1 MDVGIQMIFS
11 TYGWP
16 GMSDREAWHEEIRLA
31 RLADELG
38 FDVIWSV
45 EHHFFDYSF
54 CPDNTQLLS
63 YLAPLCTHADLGT
76 AAIIL
81 PWNDPLR
88 VAEKVSVL
96 DLLSNGRVRLGLGRG
111 LARREFAAFRGNL
124 DESRERFDEA
134 SAMILEA
141 LRTGFIE
148 GHGKFYPQ
156 PRIEIRPRPERSFEG
171 RTYAVASSEDS
182 IEAAARLKARM
193 LMFADRPWPARL
205 PGIERYRAL
214 YQQYNGVAAAPV
226 VTADQCVCAATSDEA
241 NELAERHMASF
252 VDSNL
257 EHYELMSTH
266 FATAKGYDAY
276 AKKSELARSA
286 GRDGLVNALLQV
298 AVRGTPEQV
307 LRAYEARRELLGDFE
322 LNSSFRFGGIPL
334 ARRRPRCGCSRRRC
348 CRCSRVG
355 NPRRRPWTSRRAG
368 ALAQPLRFTP
378 DAAFSGQSIAAMQKS
393 VAWALFEF
401 DVVGRKR
408 SAVRGAQRRSN
419 LHPVAST

>member
-16 GMSDREAWHEEIRLA
+16 GMSDREAWQQEIHLA
-31 RLADELG
+31 RVADEVG

-88 VAEKVSVL
+88 IAEKVAVL
-96 DLLSNGRVRLGLGRG
+96 DLLSNGRVRLGIGRG
-111 LARREFAAFRGNL
+111 LARREFAAFRGTM
-124 DESRERFDEA
+124 DDSRERFDES

-148 GHGKFYPQ
+148 GKGKFYPQ
-156 PRIEIRPRPERSFEG
+156 PRIEIRPRPEKSFAD

-182 IEAAARLKARM
+182 IDAAARLNARM
-193 LMFADRPWPARL
+193 LMFADRPWPLRL
-205 PGIERYRAL
+205 PGIQKYRELFAK
-214 YQQYNGVAAAPV
+214 YHGAAAPPV
-226 VTADQCVCAATSDEA
+226 VTADQCVCAATSAEA
-241 NELAERHMASF
+241 EELAERHMASF

-266 FATAKGYDAY
+266 FESAKGYDAY
-276 AKKSELARSA
+276 AQKSKLARET
-286 GRDGLVNALLQV
+286 GRDGLVKALLQV
-298 AVRGTPEQV
+298 AVRGTPDQV
-307 LRAYEARRELLGDFE
+307 LRAYEQRRALLGDFE
-322 LNSSFRFGGIPL
+322 LNSSYRFGGIPL
-334 ARRRPRCGCSRRRC
+334 AKAEASMR
-348 CRCSRVG
+348 
-355 NPRRRPWTSRRAG
+355 
-368 ALAQPLRFTP
+368 
-378 DAAFSGQSIAAMQKS
+378 
-393 VAWALFEF
+393 LFAKE
-401 DVVGRKR
+401 VLPVLKTW
-408 SAVRGAQRRSN
+408 Q
-419 LHPVAST
+419 PVAAAAPVAA

>member
-11 TYGWP
+11 TYGWE
-16 GMSDREAWHEEIRLA
+16 GMTDREAWQDEIRLA

-88 VAEKVSVL
+88 VTEKVSVL

-111 LARREFAAFRGNL
+111 LARREFAAFRGTM
-124 DESRERFDEA
+124 DDSRERFDEA
-134 SAMILEA
+134 AAMILEA

-156 PRIEIRPRPERSFEG
+156 PRIEIRPRPERSFAD

-182 IEAAARLKARM
+182 IASAARLKARM
-193 LMFADRPWPARL
+193 LMFADRPWAARL

-214 YQQYNGVAAAPV
+214 YSEYNGVAAPPV
-226 VTADQCVCAATSDEA
+226 VTADQSVCTATASEAA
-241 NELAERHMASF
+241 ELAERYIACF

-266 FATAKGYDAY
+266 FATAKGYDSY

-286 GRDGLVNALLQV
+286 GRDGLVKALLEV
-298 AVRGTPEQV
+298 AVRGTPDQM
-307 LRAYEARRELLGDFE
+307 LRAYEARRALLGDFE
-322 LNSSFRFGGIPL
+322 LNTSFRFGGIPL
-334 ARRRPRCGCSRRRC
+334 AKAEASMRLFAKEVLP
-348 CRCSRVG
+348 VLKT
-355 NPRRRPWTSRRAG
+355 WTA
-368 ALAQPLRFTP
+368 AQPRE
-378 DAAFSGQSIAAMQKS
+378 A
-393 VAWALFEF
+393 V
-401 DVVGRKR
+401 
-408 SAVRGAQRRSN
+408 SA
-419 LHPVAST
+419 

>member
-11 TYGWP
+11 SYGWD
-16 GMSDREAWHEEIRLA
+16 GMTDRQAWEEEIRLA

-38 FDVIWSV
+38 FDVLWSV

-63 YLAPLCTHADLGT
+63 YLAPLCSHADLGT

-111 LARREFAAFRGNL
+111 LARREFTAFRGTM

-134 SAMILEA
+134 SQMIVDA

-148 GHGKFYPQ
+148 GNGRFFPQ

-193 LMFADRPWPARL
+193 LMFADRPWPQRL
-205 PGIERYRAL
+205 PGIVKYRERYAAL
-214 YQQYNGVAAAPV
+214 HGVAAPPV
-226 VTADQCVCAATSDEA
+226 VTADQCICAATAAEA
-241 NELAERHMASF
+241 QALAERHMASF

-276 AKKSELARSA
+276 AQKSELARRA
-286 GRDGLVNALLQV
+286 GRDGLVDALLQV
-298 AVRGTPEQV
+298 AVRGTPDQV
-307 LRAYEARRELLGDFE
+307 LRAYEERRRLLGDFE
-322 LNSSFRFGGIPL
+322 LNSSFRFGGIPFAKAEASMRL
-334 ARRRPRCGCSRRRC
+334 FAAEVLPVLKTWQPAAASPARSER
-348 CRCSRVG
+348 
-355 NPRRRPWTSRRAG
+355 
-368 ALAQPLRFTP
+368 
-378 DAAFSGQSIAAMQKS
+378 S
-393 VAWALFEF
+393 VA
-401 DVVGRKR
+401 
-408 SAVRGAQRRSN
+408 
-419 LHPVAST
+419 

>member
-16 GMSDREAWHEEIRLA
+16 GMSDREAWLEEIRLA

-111 LARREFAAFRGNL
+111 LARREFAAFRGSM
-124 DESRERFDEA
+124 DDSRERFDEA
-134 SAMILEA
+134 STMILEA

-148 GHGKFYPQ
+148 GHGRFYPQ
-156 PRIEIRPRPERSFEG
+156 PRIEIRPRPERSFVD
-171 RTYAVASSEDS
+171 RTYAVASSEDL

-226 VTADQCVCAATSDEA
+226 VTADQCICATSSAEA
-241 NELAERHMASF
+241 NELAEKHMASF

-286 GRDGLVNALLQV
+286 GRDGLVKALLEV
-298 AVRGTPEQV
+298 AVRGTPDQV
-307 LRAYEARRELLGDFE
+307 LRAYEVRRELLGDFE

-334 ARRRPRCGCSRRRC
+334 AKAEASMRLFAKEVLPVLKG
-348 CRCSRVG
+348 
-355 NPRRRPWTSRRAG
+355 
-368 ALAQPLRFTP
+368 
-378 DAAFSGQSIAAMQKS
+378 
-393 VAWALFEF
+393 WA
-401 DVVGRKR
+401 
-408 SAVRGAQRRSN
+408 
-419 LHPVAST
+419 PVAKPEIARAAVHA

>member
-11 TYGWP
+11 TYGWS
-16 GMSDREAWHEEIRLA
+16 GMSDRQAWEEEIRLA

-88 VAEKVSVL
+88 VAEKVLVL
-96 DLLSNGRVRLGLGRG
+96 DLLSNGRLRLGLGRG
-111 LARREFAAFRGNL
+111 LARREFAAFRGTMDN
-124 DESRERFDEA
+124 SRERFDE
-134 SAMILEA
+134 SSKMILEA

-156 PRIEIRPRPERSFEG
+156 PRIELRPRPEKSFEG
-171 RTYAVASSEDS
+171 RTYAVASSDDS

-193 LMFADRPWPARL
+193 VMFADRPWPQRI
-205 PGIERYRAL
+205 PSIQRYREL
-214 YQQYNGVAAAPV
+214 FTQYHGIAAPPPL
-226 VTADQCVCAATSDEA
+226 TADQCVCAATSDEA
-241 NELAERHMASF
+241 IELGDRHMASF

-276 AKKSELARSA
+276 AKKSEIARSA

-298 AVRGTPEQV
+298 AVRGTPDQV
-307 LRAYEARRELLGDFE
+307 LKAYEARRELLGDFE
-322 LNSSFRFGGIPL
+322 LSSSFRFGGIPL
-334 ARRRPRCGCSRRRC
+334 AKAEASMRLFAKEVLPVLKSWKP
-348 CRCSRVG
+348 SETVAE
-355 NPRRRPWTSRRAG
+355 NTV
-368 ALAQPLRFTP
+368 TH
-378 DAAFSGQSIAAMQKS
+378 AA
-393 VAWALFEF
+393 E
-401 DVVGRKR
+401 
-408 SAVRGAQRRSN
+408 
-419 LHPVAST
+419 

>member
-16 GMSDREAWHEEIRLA
+16 GMSDRAAWQEEIRLA

-38 FDVIWSV
+38 FDVLWCV

-63 YLAPLCTHADLGT
+63 YLAALCTHADVGT

-88 VAEKVSVL
+88 VAEKISVL
-96 DLLSNGRVRLGLGRG
+96 DLLSNGRLRLGLGRG
-111 LARREFAAFRGNL
+111 LARREFTAFRGTM
-124 DESRERFDEA
+124 DDSRERFDES

-141 LRTGFIE
+141 LRTGFME

-156 PRIEIRPRPERSFEG
+156 PRVEIRPRPERSFEG
-171 RTYAVASSEDS
+171 RTYAVASSDDS

-193 LMFADRPWPARL
+193 VMFADRPWPQRL
-205 PGIERYRAL
+205 PGIERYRQL
-214 YQQYNGVAAAPV
+214 YAKYNGQSAPPPVA
-226 VTADQCVCAATSDEA
+226 ADQCVCAATAAEA
-241 NELAERHMASF
+241 VELGDRHMATF

-276 AKKSELARSA
+276 AKKSQLAREA
-286 GRDGLVNALLQV
+286 GRDGLITALLQV
-298 AVRGTPEQV
+298 AVRGTPDQV
-307 LRAYEARRELLGDFE
+307 LRAYEDRRSLLGDFE
-322 LNSSFRFGGIPL
+322 LASSFRFGGIPYAKAEASMRL
-334 ARRRPRCGCSRRRC
+334 
-348 CRCSRVG
+348 
-355 NPRRRPWTSRRAG
+355 
-368 ALAQPLRFTP
+368 F
-378 DAAFSGQSIAAMQKS
+378 AAEVLPVLKTWKPAA
-393 VAWALFEF
+393 VPAE
-401 DVVGRKR
+401 
-408 SAVRGAQRRSN
+408 RGIPAE
-419 LHPVAST
+419 VAS

>member
-16 GMSDREAWHEEIRLA
+16 GMSDREAWQEEIRLA

-111 LARREFAAFRGNL
+111 LARREFAAFRGTM
-124 DESRERFDEA
+124 DDSRERFDEA
-134 SAMILEA
+134 SAMIVEA

-148 GHGKFYPQ
+148 GHGKHFPQ
-156 PRIEIRPRPERSFEG
+156 PRIEIRPRPERSFED

-214 YQQYNGVAAAPV
+214 YKQFNGVVAAPV

-298 AVRGTPEQV
+298 AVRGTPDQV

-334 ARRRPRCGCSRRRC
+334 AKAEASMRLFAKEVLP
-348 CRCSRVG
+348 VLKTWQ
-355 NPRRRPWTSRRAG
+355 PAAP
-368 ALAQPLRFTP
+368 LAK
-378 DAAFSGQSIAAMQKS
+378 AAAA
-393 VAWALFEF
+393 VHA
-401 DVVGRKR
+401 
-408 SAVRGAQRRSN
+408 
-419 LHPVAST
+419 

>member
-124 DESRERFDEA
+124 DKSRERFDEA

-226 VTADQCVCAATSDEA
+226 VTADQCICAATSDEA

-286 GRDGLVNALLQV
+286 GRDGLVNALLEV

-334 ARRRPRCGCSRRRC
+334 AKAEASMRLFAKEVLPVLKGWKPAAPGADVASSRR
-348 CRCSRVG
+348 VG
-355 NPRRRPWTSRRAG
+355 ST
-368 ALAQPLRFTP
+368 
-378 DAAFSGQSIAAMQKS
+378 AAVHA
-393 VAWALFEF
+393 
-401 DVVGRKR
+401 
-408 SAVRGAQRRSN
+408 
-419 LHPVAST
+419 

>member
-11 TYGWP
+11 SYGWDD
-16 GMSDREAWHEEIRLA
+16 MTDRQAWEEEIRLA
-31 RLADELG
+31 RIADELG
-38 FDVIWSV
+38 FDVLWSV

-63 YLAPLCTHADLGT
+63 YLAPLCSHADLGT

-111 LARREFAAFRGNL
+111 LARREFTAFRGTM

-134 SAMILEA
+134 SQMIVDA

-148 GHGKFYPQ
+148 GNGRFFPQ

-193 LMFADRPWPARL
+193 LMFADRPWPQRL
-205 PGIERYRAL
+205 PGIVKYRERYAAL
-214 YQQYNGVAAAPV
+214 HGVAAPPV
-226 VTADQCVCAATSDEA
+226 VTADQCICAATASEA
-241 NELAERHMASF
+241 QALAERHMASF

-276 AKKSELARSA
+276 AQKSELARRA
-286 GRDGLVNALLQV
+286 GRDGLVDALLQV

-307 LRAYEARRELLGDFE
+307 LRAYEERRRLLGDFE

-334 ARRRPRCGCSRRRC
+334 AKAEASMRLFAAEVLP
-348 CRCSRVG
+348 VLKT
-355 NPRRRPWTSRRAG
+355 W
-368 ALAQPLRFTP
+368 QP
-378 DAAFSGQSIAAMQKS
+378 AAAPMRSERS
-393 VAWALFEF
+393 VA
-401 DVVGRKR
+401 
-408 SAVRGAQRRSN
+408 
-419 LHPVAST
+419 

>member
-1 MDVGIQMIFS
+1 VGLKADARLTPTKQTGLDAGDRERMMDVGIQMIFS
-11 TYGWP
+11 TYGWS
-16 GMSDREAWHEEIRLA
+16 GMSDRQAWEEEIRLA

-88 VAEKVSVL
+88 VAEKVLVL
-96 DLLSNGRVRLGLGRG
+96 DLLSNGRLRLGLGRG
-111 LARREFAAFRGNL
+111 LARREFAAFRGTM
-124 DESRERFDEA
+124 DDSRERFDE
-134 SAMILEA
+134 SSKMILEA

-156 PRIEIRPRPERSFEG
+156 PRIELRPRPEKSFEG
-171 RTYAVASSEDS
+171 RTYAVASSDDS

-193 LMFADRPWPARL
+193 VMFADRPWPQRI
-205 PGIERYRAL
+205 PSIQRYREL
-214 YQQYNGVAAAPV
+214 FTQYHGIAAPPPL
-226 VTADQCVCAATSDEA
+226 TADQCVCAATSDEA
-241 NELAERHMASF
+241 IELGDRHMASF

-276 AKKSELARSA
+276 AKKSEIARSA

-298 AVRGTPEQV
+298 AVRGTPDQV
-307 LRAYEARRELLGDFE
+307 LKAYEARRELLGDFE
-322 LNSSFRFGGIPL
+322 LSSSFRFGGIPL
-334 ARRRPRCGCSRRRC
+334 AKAEASMRLFAKEVLPVLKSWKP
-348 CRCSRVG
+348 SETVAE
-355 NPRRRPWTSRRAG
+355 NTV
-368 ALAQPLRFTP
+368 TH
-378 DAAFSGQSIAAMQKS
+378 AA
-393 VAWALFEF
+393 E
-401 DVVGRKR
+401 
-408 SAVRGAQRRSN
+408 
-419 LHPVAST
+419 

>member
-16 GMSDREAWHEEIRLA
+16 GMSDREAWQEEIRLA

-38 FDVIWSV
+38 FDVLWSV

-88 VAEKVSVL
+88 VTEKVAVL
-96 DLLSNGRVRLGLGRG
+96 DLLSNGRLRLGLGRG
-111 LARREFAAFRGNL
+111 LARREFAAFRGTMDN
-124 DESRERFDEA
+124 SRERFDEA
-134 SAMILEA
+134 AAMILEA

-156 PRIEIRPRPERSFEG
+156 PRIEIRPRPERSFAD

-182 IEAAARLKARM
+182 IDAAARLKARM
-193 LMFADRPWPARL
+193 LMFADRPWPLRL
-205 PGIERYRAL
+205 PGIQRYRELFAK
-214 YQQYNGVAAAPV
+214 YNGIAAPPP
-226 VTADQCVCAATSDEA
+226 VTADQCICAATSGEA
-241 NELAERHMASF
+241 KELAERHMASF

-276 AKKSELARSA
+276 AKKSELARTT
-286 GRDGLVNALLQV
+286 GRDGLVSALLQV
-298 AVRGTPEQV
+298 AVRGTPDEV

-322 LNSSFRFGGIPL
+322 LNSSFRFGGIPFAKAEASMRL
-334 ARRRPRCGCSRRRC
+334 FAREVMP
-348 CRCSRVG
+348 VMKT
-355 NPRRRPWTSRRAG
+355 W
-368 ALAQPLRFTP
+368 QPATHSP
-378 DAAFSGQSIAAMQKS
+378 VSQDASAA
-393 VAWALFEF
+393 VPAHA
-401 DVVGRKR
+401 
-408 SAVRGAQRRSN
+408 
-419 LHPVAST
+419 

>member
-111 LARREFAAFRGNL
+111 LARREFAAFRGTL
-124 DESRERFDEA
+124 DEFAGTVRRSLDDDPGGIAHRLHRGTWQVL
-134 SAMILEA
+134 SAA
-141 LRTGFIE
+141 ADRDSATSGTQLRGTHLCGRLQRGLDRGGRAPE
-148 GHGKFYPQ
+148 GADADV
-156 PRIEIRPRPERSFEG
+156 RRS
-171 RTYAVASSEDS
+171 AVA
-182 IEAAARLKARM
+182 
-193 LMFADRPWPARL
+193 ARL

-214 YQQYNGVAAAPV
+214 YRQYNGVAAAPV
-226 VTADQCVCAATSDEA
+226 VTADQCICAATSDEA

-286 GRDGLVNALLQV
+286 GRDGLVNALLEV

-334 ARRRPRCGCSRRRC
+334 AKAEASMRLFAKEVLPVLKSWKPEASGTDVALSRSWLSRWGSRLTRLRRL
-348 CRCSRVG
+348 
-355 NPRRRPWTSRRAG
+355 N
-368 ALAQPLRFTP
+368 
-378 DAAFSGQSIAAMQKS
+378 
-393 VAWALFEF
+393 
-401 DVVGRKR
+401 
-408 SAVRGAQRRSN
+408 
-419 LHPVAST
+419 

>member
-134 SAMILEA
+134 STMILEA

-226 VTADQCVCAATSDEA
+226 VTADQCICAATSDEA

-334 ARRRPRCGCSRRRC
+334 AKAEASMRLFAKEVLPVLKGWK
-348 CRCSRVG
+348 
-355 NPRRRPWTSRRAG
+355 PAAPG
-368 ALAQPLRFTP
+368 A
-378 DAAFSGQSIAAMQKS
+378 D
-393 VAWALFEF
+393 
-401 DVVGRKR
+401 
-408 SAVRGAQRRSN
+408 
-419 LHPVAST
+419 VASSGSVGSTAAVHA

>member
-16 GMSDREAWHEEIRLA
+16 GMSDREAWQQEIHLA
-31 RLADELG
+31 RVADEVG

-111 LARREFAAFRGNL
+111 LARREFAAFRGSM
-124 DESRERFDEA
+124 DDSRERFDEA

-148 GHGKFYPQ
+148 GHGKHFPQ

-193 LMFADRPWPARL
+193 LVFADRPWVARL

-214 YQQYNGVAAAPV
+214 YEQYNGVGAPSV
-226 VTADQCVCAATSDEA
+226 VTVDQCICAATAAEA
-241 NELAERHMASF
+241 DELAERHMASF

-266 FATAKGYDAY
+266 FATTKGYDAY
-276 AKKSELARSA
+276 AQKSELARTA
-286 GRDGLVNALLQV
+286 GRDGVINALLQV
-298 AVRGTPEQV
+298 AVRGTPDQV
-307 LRAYEARRELLGDFE
+307 LRAYEGRRDLLGDYE
-322 LNSSFRFGGIPL
+322 LNSSFRFGGIPFAKAETSMRL
-334 ARRRPRCGCSRRRC
+334 FAKEVMPVLKQWK
-348 CRCSRVG
+348 VG
-355 NPRRRPWTSRRAG
+355 
-368 ALAQPLRFTP
+368 
-378 DAAFSGQSIAAMQKS
+378 GQSRS
-393 VAWALFEF
+393 
-401 DVVGRKR
+401 GR
-408 SAVRGAQRRSN
+408 
-419 LHPVAST
+419 

>member
-11 TYGWP
+11 TYGWD
-16 GMSDREAWHEEIRLA
+16 GMSDREAWQEEIRLA

-111 LARREFAAFRGNL
+111 LARREFTAFRGTM
-124 DESRERFDEA
+124 DDSRERFDEA

-214 YQQYNGVAAAPV
+214 YTQYNGVAPQPV
-226 VTADQCVCAATSDEA
+226 VTADQCICTATSQEA

-298 AVRGTPEQV
+298 AVRGTPDQV

-322 LNSSFRFGGIPL
+322 LNSSFRFGGIPFAKEVL
-334 ARRRPRCGCSRRRC
+334 PVLKGWQPGAAVETAR
-348 CRCSRVG
+348 V
-355 NPRRRPWTSRRAG
+355 
-368 ALAQPLRFTP
+368 
-378 DAAFSGQSIAAMQKS
+378 AAHA
-393 VAWALFEF
+393 
-401 DVVGRKR
+401 
-408 SAVRGAQRRSN
+408 
-419 LHPVAST
+419 

>member
-16 GMSDREAWHEEIRLA
+16 GMSDREAWMEEIRLA
-31 RLADELG
+31 RVADEVG

-54 CPDNTQLLS
+54 CPDNTQILS

-96 DLLSNGRVRLGLGRG
+96 DLLSNGRLRLGLGRG
-111 LARREFAAFRGNL
+111 LARREFAAFRGTM
-124 DESRERFDEA
+124 DDSRERFDEA
-134 SAMILEA
+134 SAMILDA

-148 GHGKFYPQ
+148 GKGRFYPQ

-182 IEAAARLKARM
+182 IDAAARLKANM
-193 LMFADRPWPARL
+193 LMFADRPWPLRL
-205 PGIERYRAL
+205 PGIEKYREL
-214 YQQYNGVAAAPV
+214 FSKYHGVAAPPV
-226 VTADQCVCAATSDEA
+226 VTADQCICAATSGEA
-241 NELAERHMASF
+241 EELAERHMASF

-266 FATAKGYDAY
+266 FETAKGYDAY
-276 AKKSELARSA
+276 AKKSQIARET
-286 GRDGLVNALLQV
+286 GRDGLVKALLQV
-298 AVRGTPEQV
+298 AVRGTPDQV
-307 LRAYEARRELLGDFE
+307 LRAYETRRELLGDFE
-322 LNSSFRFGGIPL
+322 LNSSYRFGGIPL
-334 ARRRPRCGCSRRRC
+334 AKAEASMRLFAKEVLPVLKTWKPATETAPRE
-348 CRCSRVG
+348 
-355 NPRRRPWTSRRAG
+355 
-368 ALAQPLRFTP
+368 
-378 DAAFSGQSIAAMQKS
+378 AAA
-393 VAWALFEF
+393 E
-401 DVVGRKR
+401 
-408 SAVRGAQRRSN
+408 
-419 LHPVAST
+419 